1 MEIYTYQIEYIDGRA
16 PERVSA
22 VAYDLADGWF
32 VFYGPGNATQ
42 VLRVRA
48 VDVARVVLVAE

>member
-1 MEIYTYQIEYIDGRA
+1 MEIYTYQIEYIDGRT
-16 PERVSA
+16 PEKVAA

-32 VFYGPGNATQ
+32 VFYGAGNATQ

-48 VDVARVVLVAE
+48 VDVARVVLVTE

>member
-1 MEIYTYQIEYIDGRA
+1 MEIYSYQIEYMDSRT

-32 VFYGPGNATQ
+32 VFYGAGNATQ

-48 VDVARVVLVAE
+48 VDVGRVVLVA